1 MLGSTVKHKRSLN
14 FYLDNGRGGYI
25 IIDEA
30 NYPAILAGPTWVLD
44 EGLSIVEEDFSLS
57 PAEVS
62 WTQFDTK
69 YTAQGVK
76 LTVEVEVM
84 VSEDAEPGWY
94 AIKLKLPGL
103 MNFSNSKE
111 RHLCSGVHSSQGIS
125 EGITIAGVT
134 VHETGAA
141 RNLAVLKNI
150 GIFVGIGAIVVG
162 GILLFLFLSSWSR
175 R

>member
-103 MNFSNSKE
+103 MNFSNSKGTTPVFPE
-111 RHLCSGVHSSQGIS
+111 FTQSQGIS

-162 GILLFLFLSSWSR
+162 GILLSCFE
-175 R
+175 